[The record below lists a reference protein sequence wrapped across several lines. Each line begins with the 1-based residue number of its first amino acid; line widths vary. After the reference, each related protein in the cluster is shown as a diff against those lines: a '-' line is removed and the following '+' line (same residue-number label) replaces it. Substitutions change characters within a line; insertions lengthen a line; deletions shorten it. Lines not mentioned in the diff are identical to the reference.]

1 MFKRPSEHA
10 QESTRRLAQ
19 STGTVIW
26 RNARM
31 KSMPDNSP
39 QGVPWSEVIA
49 VLAPARNYWLNV
61 VSPVGSPHVSPVWG
75 AVFGEHLYFYTSRS
89 TVKAR
94 NLARDSRA
102 ALHLESAEN
111 VVIIHGRVEDIGQPR
126 LSSAVVAVL
135 DTKYD
140 EPGDVGYL
148 PGGNQSFDVLYRFQP
163 QRALLWRLADFE
175 TSQRRW
181 NSGR

>member
-1 MFKRPSEHA
+1 
-10 QESTRRLAQ
+10 
-19 STGTVIW
+19 
-26 RNARM
+26 M

-39 QGVPWSEVIA
+39 QAVPWSEVIA
-49 VLAPARNYWLNV
+49 ALAPARNYWLNTI
-61 VSPVGSPHVSPVWG
+61 SPDGSPHVSPVWG

-94 NLARDSRA
+94 NLARDGRA
-102 ALHLESAEN
+102 ALHLENAES
-111 VVIIHGRVEDIGQPR
+111 VVIIHGRVEDIGEPS
-126 LSSAVVAVL
+126 LSRAVMHVL

-140 EPGDVGYL
+140 EPGDADYL
-148 PGGNQSFDVLYRFQP
+148 PGGNQSFDVLFRFQP

-181 NSGR
+181 AATTSP